1 MNHVKERCLKIVLEI
16 SRNIDEVRQ
25 GLRLLYE
32 DVDWMIVN
40 VTISNHVIG
49 V

>member
-1 MNHVKERCLKIVLEI
+1 MNHVKVRCLKIVLEI